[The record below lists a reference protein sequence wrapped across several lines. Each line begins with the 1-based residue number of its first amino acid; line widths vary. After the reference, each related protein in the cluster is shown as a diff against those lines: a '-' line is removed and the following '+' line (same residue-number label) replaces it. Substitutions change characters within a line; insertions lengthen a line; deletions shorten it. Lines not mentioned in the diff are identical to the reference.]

1 MLHEIEDIE
10 AERSRLSHRPG
21 SDSAPP
27 VLVRVELAVDG
38 DPVRFANRLRGVLDA
53 VLRIAATESFD
64 GDDDLPVDTVPGWFS
79 GVCRD
84 GAVDGGLDGGPP
96 EPFAARGRD
105 RYAQRTGGT
114 PWALQNWLSR
124 FDPDLEVRGWAWWDL
139 TAPPAGDGVLR
150 LWVDTWGEP
159 SFAWEELRWL
169 AYTAGAHWVMDP
181 VVVKREVWAGEA
193 SVTDGGTGLVYDW
206 SLGDTTV
213 RWSGPAGDVEK
224 VYALPPRSVLAWE
237 EGGHSSV
244 LVVEALDFAPFTP
257 SDNAVVYGADGSER
271 FRLRPPREL
280 TYEASDMGGFHD
292 AFAQGGRPLLIMV
305 TRNAGDFHGR
315 IDLETGE
322 IVDTNTWR

>member
-21 SDSAPP
+21 FDSAPP
-27 VLVRVELAVDG
+27 VLVRVDLAVDG
-38 DPVRFANRLRGVLDA
+38 HPLRFASRLREVLDA
-53 VLRIAATESFD
+53 ALHIAATEPFD
-64 GDDDLPVDTVPGWFS
+64 GDDDLPVGTVPGWFA
-79 GVCRD
+79 GVCR
-84 GAVDGGLDGGPP
+84 GGGPP

-105 RYAQRTGGT
+105 RYAVRTGDS
-114 PWALQNWLSR
+114 PWALQNWLWR
-124 FDPDLEVRGWAWWDL
+124 FDPGLEVRGWSWWDL
-139 TAPPAGDGVLR
+139 TASPPGDGGLR
-150 LWVDTWGEP
+150 LWLDTWGEP

-169 AYTAGAHWVMDP
+169 AYTAGARWVLDP
-181 VVVKREVWAGEA
+181 VVEKREVWAGAACATE
-193 SVTDGGTGLVYDW
+193 DDGTGPVFDW

-224 VYALPPRSVLAWE
+224 AYALPPRSVLSWQ
-237 EGGHSSV
+237 EGGHGVV
-244 LVVEALDFAPFTP
+244 LVVEALDCAPFTP

-280 TYEASDMGGFHD
+280 TYEASDMHGFYD
-292 AFAQGGRPLLIMV
+292 AFPQGGRPLLIMA

-315 IDLETGE
+315 VDLETGE

>member
-1 MLHEIEDIE
+1 MLHGTEDIE

-21 SDSAPP
+21 FDTAPP
-27 VLVRVELAVDG
+27 VLARVELTVDG
-38 DPVRFANRLRGVLDA
+38 DPVRFADRLRAVLDS
-53 VLRIAATESFD
+53 VLHIAATESFD
-64 GDDDLPVDTVPGWFS
+64 GDDDLPAGTVPGWFS
-79 GVCRD
+79 GVCR
-84 GAVDGGLDGGPP
+84 GGGPV
-96 EPFAARGRD
+96 EPFAARGSD
-105 RYAQRTGGT
+105 RYAQRTGGA

-139 TAPPAGDGVLR
+139 TAAPGGNGVLR
-150 LWVDTWGEP
+150 LWLDTWGEP

-169 AYTAGAHWVMDP
+169 AYTAGALAVTDP
-181 VVVKREVWAGEA
+181 VVVKREARAAEDP
-193 SVTDGGTGLVYDW
+193 VTDGGTGLVLDW

-224 VYALPPRSVLAWE
+224 VYALPPRSVLAWQ
-237 EGGHSSV
+237 EGRHSAV
-244 LVVEALDFAPFTP
+244 LVVEALDCAPFTP

-271 FRLRPPREL
+271 FRLRPPRGL
-280 TYEASDMGGFHD
+280 TYEASDMHGFYD

-322 IVDTNTWR
+322 IVDTHTWR